1 MAKVYDNPITLNTD
15 WGGDAST
22 GNLPV
27 SGRRVQEL
35 IKNTFAKKGG
45 CVQIK
50 DKKFLQIFA
59 DEASMKK
66 YNSDTEKYEDLVVSQ
81 VQLPNTGAT
90 QATMKNTI
98 FVTPSEYTTA
108 GSAET
113 FKFKYLSYY
122 ENEEDLSQMSGSC
135 TVYVA
140 GTQRER
146 ITLRSGNT
154 YTIDVTKY
162 IGEDVTEI
170 RFTIDNGEGSSR
182 SYVYE
187 VTMVN
192 LMVSSSFDSVTAY
205 DGVIPFVYTPI
216 GNIKKTVHIILD
228 GKEIHQEETEV
239 NNRQQTFDIP
249 AQAHGAHSLEVYLS
263 ASVQGSELESNHLNI
278 ALVCIEQGNETP
290 IIASTMEHIHMKQY
304 ETVSIPFVVY
314 DPLNSPADIALKIND
329 SIVATRKVD
338 RTKQSW
344 VYKAMSQ
351 GDATMT
357 ITCRSVSKTFQLTVD
372 KSSITSEAETQN
384 LELFLTSQG
393 RSNQDTD
400 RETWENNG
408 IAASF
413 SEMNYITNGWIV
425 DKDGNTAMRLSGGAA
440 MTIPLKLFSKD
451 IRQTGKTIE
460 IEFAVRQVIDYEGV
474 VLSCQQGGIGLRL
487 TPNTI
492 SLTSE

>member
-1 MAKVYDNPITLNTD
+1 MGKVFDNPITLSTD
-15 WGGDAST
+15 WGGDVST

-66 YNSDTEKYEDLVVSQ
+66 YNSDTEKYGDLVVSQ

-98 FVTPSEYTTA
+98 LVTPKEYTTA
-108 GSAET
+108 GSDEI
-113 FKFKYLSYY
+113 FKFRYLSYY
-122 ENEEDLSQMSGSC
+122 ENEEDISQMSGSC

-140 GTQRER
+140 GKQRER

-170 RFTIDNGEGSSR
+170 RFTIDNAEGSSR

-205 DGVIPFVYTPI
+205 EGVIPFVYTPI

-228 GKEIHQEETEV
+228 GKEIHQEETDV

-263 ASVQGSELESNHLNI
+263 ASVH
-278 ALVCIEQGNETP
+278 
-290 IIASTMEHIHMKQY
+290 
-304 ETVSIPFVVY
+304 
-314 DPLNSPADIALKIND
+314 
-329 SIVATRKVD
+329 
-338 RTKQSW
+338 
-344 VYKAMSQ
+344 
-351 GDATMT
+351 
-357 ITCRSVSKTFQLTVD
+357 
-372 KSSITSEAETQN
+372 
-384 LELFLTSQG
+384 
-393 RSNQDTD
+393 
-400 RETWENNG
+400 
-408 IAASF
+408 
-413 SEMNYITNGWIV
+413 
-425 DKDGNTAMRLSGGAA
+425 
-440 MTIPLKLFSKD
+440 
-451 IRQTGKTIE
+451 
-460 IEFAVRQVIDYEGV
+460 
-474 VLSCQQGGIGLRL
+474 GL
-487 TPNTI
+487 
-492 SLTSE
+492 